1 MVRKLIEDGNVEF
14 LYNEILK
21 LSDESREKFK
31 DLLRI
36 TDMDDVVEFSSSVA
50 TRTSFLNFL
59 HDLCYGDI
67 SNWLKERSQ
76 LHKIVE
82 KQLWIFGEE
91 YTDSTRLWSDKKL
104 ENNLEELHKKYLLYE
119 PSEEDANLI
128 DRYKDTIKDIT
139 DLFFYNKKKTGQN
152 REEVFIVELKAPSCA
167 ISEKEIQQI
176 ERYRNDIVASSAY
189 PKDRVSYK
197 ILLISSEITDTTR
210 IKLEGVTTW
219 LDKDTRFLY
228 SSYNQHGYD
237 IKLYIMEWGEL
248 IELNKMKLAYLSE
261 SLNVKPEDVGEK
273 FEREYPQLLDEKS
286 RNRLN
291 QRALK

>member
-1 MVRKLIEDGNVEF
+1 M
-14 LYNEILK
+14 
-21 LSDESREKFK
+21 
-31 DLLRI
+31 
-36 TDMDDVVEFSSSVA
+36 
-50 TRTSFLNFL
+50 
-59 HDLCYGDI
+59 C
-67 SNWLKERSQ
+67 
-76 LHKIVE
+76 
-82 KQLWIFGEE
+82 
-91 YTDSTRLWSDKKL
+91 
-104 ENNLEELHKKYLLYE
+104 
-119 PSEEDANLI
+119 
-128 DRYKDTIKDIT
+128 
-139 DLFFYNKKKTGQN
+139 
-152 REEVFIVELKAPSCA
+152 
-167 ISEKEIQQI
+167 
-176 ERYRNDIVASSAY
+176 
-189 PKDRVSYK
+189 YK